1 MYNSELVQQICRDIN
16 DSTSDIERERELLSL
31 LRAVLKE
38 DQEEVRMR
46 MAFLLKKYGTVIEE
60 TSEPIKETSESK
72 AAD

>member
-1 MYNSELVQQICRDIN
+1 M
-16 DSTSDIERERELLSL
+16 ERERELLSL

-60 TSEPIKETSESK
+60 TSESIKETSESK

>member
-16 DSTSDIERERELLSL
+16 NSTSDMERERELLSL

-60 TSEPIKETSESK
+60 TSESIKETSESK